1 MSIFSKILESLGKNI
16 TKEIEKH
23 TSKNASKE
31 VGKNLAKP
39 SVKGDIIP
47 SKNPRTRGQMQDN
60 IIKEFGTNYAEFK
73 GKGQEAI
80 KHLLEVK
87 NGQVQGAFSKQIDG
101 KPADIDLV
109 WGKIT
114 NAQKK
119 EGYGLAHI
127 IDKHPD
133 LDLNLIPKIIE
144 NGTIKKTHN
153 GYNIATDKYI
163 VGINKGWREKGVKK
177 GDNLWI
183 VTSFEAKNQG
193 ATKTAYLDSITGD
206 RLSSPNLDKGII
218 PNKKPKNQTNEL
230 DSSNL
235 IDNKLLPMMRE

>member
-1 MSIFSKILESLGKNI
+1 MSVFSKILESLSKNI
-16 TKEIEKH
+16 TKELDK
-23 TSKNASKE
+23 SASKE
-31 VGKNLAKP
+31 ASKNLPKP
-39 SVKGDIIP
+39 SVKSDIMP
-47 SKNPRTRGQMQDN
+47 SENPHARGQMQDN

-163 VGINKGWREKGVKK
+163 VGINKGWSEKGVRK

-206 RLSSPNLDKGII
+206 RLSSPNLDESII
-218 PNKKPKNQTNEL
+218 PNKKTKNQTTEL

-235 IDNKLLPMMRE
+235 IDDKLPPMMRE